1 MRMRARCDPRDP
13 VHARLIVRLS
23 LLFDGVYGENE
34 MLLPCAGRVYLDG
47 DYHEPSP
54 DLLPAIPMVEEVKDC
69 SCIIA

>member
-1 MRMRARCDPRDP
+1 MWEQFIEQFSSEMM
-13 VHARLIVRLS
+13 
-23 LLFDGVYGENE
+23 FFVYA
-34 MLLPCAGRVYLDG
+34 CRVYLDG